1 MDSAG
6 HIHTARL
13 DPGWSKGSP
22 VCGEPTHYRDKRP
35 RPSIRPGNIF
45 QTFQSNTVVMR
56 WFAPFAFLLAFVAQP
71 ALAQVSPDLR
81 PLEQRLA
88 ALATENP
95 GDYGI
100 GALDL
105 ETGAMVTHNGNRPF
119 PMASTMKIA
128 VAAAYL
134 AEVDAGR
141 RSLGETIGSAT
152 ALTLMEQM
160 LIHSNNRSTDILIAT
175 LGGPAAVD
183 SWLRAHRLSG
193 IRVDRNIARL
203 LADRRDLHDIR
214 DSSTPVAMLQL
225 LRLLDSGD
233 ALSPRSR
240 ALLLDIMRRCATG
253 RNRIRGLLPPGTTV
267 EHKTGTLSGYTG
279 DVGYLTRPD
288 GRRIAVVFFARGGDN
303 RPAVISTAARAIY
316 DGFGGEGQGLAAP
329 LGGRVTRAS
338 SWQSVPRDP
347 PKREPSSAP
356 CTLRGS
362 VFEGLC

>member
-1 MDSAG
+1 
-6 HIHTARL
+6 
-13 DPGWSKGSP
+13 
-22 VCGEPTHYRDKRP
+22 
-35 RPSIRPGNIF
+35 
-45 QTFQSNTVVMR
+45 MR
-56 WFAPFAFLLAFVAQP
+56 WFAPFAFLLALVSQP
-71 ALAQVSPDLR
+71 AFAQVSPDLR
-81 PLEQRLA
+81 PLEQRLT

-100 GALDL
+100 AALDL
-105 ETGAMVTHNGNRPF
+105 ETGQMVAVNGNRPF

-141 RSLGETIGSAT
+141 RSLDETIGST
-152 ALTLMEQM
+152 SALTLMEQM
-160 LIHSNNRSTDILIAT
+160 LIHSNNRSTDVLIAT
-175 LGGPAAVD
+175 LGGPSAVD
-183 SWLRAHRLSG
+183 AWLRRHRLSG

-225 LRLLDSGD
+225 LRLIDSGQ

-253 RNRIRGLLPPGTTV
+253 RNRIRGLMPAEAMV
-267 EHKTGTLSGYTG
+267 EHKTGTLNGYTG

-288 GRRIAVVFFARGGDN
+288 GRRLAVVFFARGGEN

-316 DGFGGEGQGLAAP
+316 DGFNGEGQGLAGP
-329 LGGRVTRAS
+329 FGGRVTQAS
-338 SWQSVPRDP
+338 TWQPVSREPV
-347 PKREPSSAP
+347 KREEPGREASSAP
-356 CTLRGS
+356 ATCTLRGS
-362 VFEGLC
+362 VFAGLC